1 VTRADDLYR
10 ALARVLEETTPEC
23 TDDPRFLLEPPQIA
37 TDELTFIGLTIC
49 RPCPIRTECRA
60 YAEQAKPPVGI
71 WAGRT
76 YSPRKRRKNSTRV
89 ARCGGWRHRNQSKE

>member
-1 VTRADDLYR
+1 MTRADDLYR

-23 TDDPRFLLEPPQIA
+23 TDDPRFLLEPSQIA
-37 TDELTFIGLTIC
+37 SDELTFIGLTIC

-60 YAEQAKPPVGI
+60 YAERAKPQVGI

-76 YSPRKRRKNSTRV
+76 YQPRKRRKGASH
-89 ARCGGWRHRNQSKE
+89 ADAAE